1 MSTIVD
7 GIKEILQGFARKD
20 PAGLANLLVIQDW
33 DRIAEQELERRAT
46 IVVQSL
52 DDESLGAIASG
63 EVDLQAICRDIADD
77 LNRPR

>member
-1 MSTIVD
+1 MSTIVE
-7 GIKEILQGFARKD
+7 GIKEVLQGFARKD

-33 DRIAEQELERRAT
+33 DRIAKQELERRAT

-52 DDESLGAIASG
+52 DDEALGAIASG
-63 EVDLQAICRDIADD
+63 AVDLQAICLNIAGD